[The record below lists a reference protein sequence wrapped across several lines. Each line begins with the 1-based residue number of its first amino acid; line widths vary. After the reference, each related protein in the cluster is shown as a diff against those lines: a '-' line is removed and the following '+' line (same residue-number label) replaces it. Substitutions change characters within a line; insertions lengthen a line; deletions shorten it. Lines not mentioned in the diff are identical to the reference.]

1 MVNKAAKQNALRS
14 SVQEAAPA
22 KPAVSA
28 ASASSDSKDKHKPAK
43 SFLHTLVQ
51 SGKFNPTNNEADQ
64 PQKGW

>member
-1 MVNKAAKQNALRS
+1 MNKAAKQNALRS
-14 SVQEAAPA
+14 SAQEAAHAAPT
-22 KPAVSA
+22 KP
-28 ASASSDSKDKHKPAK
+28 ASSDSKDKHKPAK